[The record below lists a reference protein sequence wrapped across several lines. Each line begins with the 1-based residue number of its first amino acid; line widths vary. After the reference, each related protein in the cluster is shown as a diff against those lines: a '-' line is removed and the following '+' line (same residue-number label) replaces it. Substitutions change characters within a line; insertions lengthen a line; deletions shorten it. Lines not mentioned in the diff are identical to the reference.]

1 MWMLGHDSCRKKNIK
16 IKTDTHSHT
25 SIFLIMAR
33 RASNTP
39 KKKEK
44 TQHNTTHEIQT
55 DTELTLEDE
64 EFHGERWIKKKWRN
78 NARTYSRTIKQ
89 I

>member
-1 MWMLGHDSCRKKNIK
+1 
-16 IKTDTHSHT
+16 
-25 SIFLIMAR
+25 MAR

-64 EFHGERWIKKKWRN
+64 EFHGERWIKKNEEIMRVHIAEQLNRYRSNTHENWITDRN
-78 NARTYSRTIKQ
+78 IY
-89 I
+89 